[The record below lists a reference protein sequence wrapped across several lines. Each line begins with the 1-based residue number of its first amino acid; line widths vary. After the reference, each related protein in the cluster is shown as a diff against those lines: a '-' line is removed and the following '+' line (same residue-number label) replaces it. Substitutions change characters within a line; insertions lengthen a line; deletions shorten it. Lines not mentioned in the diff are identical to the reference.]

1 MHRASVKPLLV
12 IRQIMPYGPSW
23 PVATRCALIESAASF
38 FEPGS
43 RNAVPGARLSDSE
56 ETLRTALSL
65 WRDPYIEQTLGE
77 LGAIR
82 ALVVTPGE
90 IHLELRLPVPVG
102 GYAAGLELALQERL
116 RREGISGKLHLK
128 LEALIP
134 THAVQRPL
142 KPQPGI
148 RNIVA
153 VGSAKG
159 GVGKSTVAANLA
171 AAWAAM
177 GARVGLLDADV
188 YGPSQPMLFG
198 VTGTKPEARENR
210 RIVPVAAHG
219 VKLMSIGFLV
229 DASQPVI
236 WRGPMAT
243 QALTQLLTETDWGEL
258 DYLVLDLPPGTG
270 DLQLTLAQ
278 KVPVAGSVV
287 VTTPQEIA
295 VADARKGIAM
305 FEKVQVAVLGVVENM
320 STHLCSNCGHEDAI
334 FGSGGGERL
343 AAESKV
349 ELLGKLPLDTRIRAE
364 SDAGSPS
371 VLVAADSARGRA
383 YIELA
388 RRTAGVLARR
398 PRDRGGA
405 FPNVVVERAP

>member
-1 MHRASVKPLLV
+1 MS
-12 IRQIMPYGPSW
+12 
-23 PVATRCALIESAASF
+23 
-38 FEPGS
+38 EP
-43 RNAVPGARLSDSE
+43 DD
-56 ETLRTALSL
+56 TLRALLSA
-65 WRDPYIEQTLGE
+65 WQDPYIGQTLGE

-82 ALVVTPGE
+82 ALQASATG
-90 IHLELRLPVPVG
+90 IRLELRLPVPVG
-102 GYAAGLELALQERL
+102 GYAAELVPALQEVL
-116 RREGISGKLHLK
+116 RAAGFAQPLSVDLVSV
-128 LEALIP
+128 IP

-142 KPQPGI
+142 KPLAGI

-188 YGPSQPMLFG
+188 HGPSQPLLFG
-198 VTGTKPEARENR
+198 VAGVKPETEGKQ
-210 RIVPVAAHG
+210 ILPVSAQG

-229 DASQPVI
+229 DAGQPVI
-236 WRGPMAT
+236 WRGPMVT
-243 QALTQLLTETDWGEL
+243 QALTQLLTETGWGDL

-305 FEKVQVAVLGVVENM
+305 FEKVSVAVLGVVENM
-320 STHLCSNCGHEDAI
+320 SMHVCTNCGHEDAI
-334 FGSGGGERL
+334 FGAGGGERL
-343 AAESKV
+343 AQESKV
-349 ELLGKLPLDTRIRAE
+349 ALLGKMPLDTRIRAE
-364 SDAGSPS
+364 SDAGQPS
-371 VLVAADSARGRA
+371 VLAAPDSTRGKA
-383 YIELA
+383 WTQLA
-388 RRTAGVLARR
+388 RHTAGQLARR

-405 FPNVVVERAP
+405 FPNVVVERAS

>member
-1 MHRASVKPLLV
+1 ML
-12 IRQIMPYGPSW
+12 Q
-23 PVATRCALIESAASF
+23 
-38 FEPGS
+38 
-43 RNAVPGARLSDSE
+43 
-56 ETLRTALSL
+56 
-65 WRDPYIEQTLGE
+65 
-77 LGAIR
+77 
-82 ALVVTPGE
+82 
-90 IHLELRLPVPVG
+90 
-102 GYAAGLELALQERL
+102 AGLEDSL
-116 RREGISGKLHLK
+116 RRNGVAQELS
-128 LEALIP
+128 LELVTAVP
-134 THAVQRPL
+134 VPSVQRPL
-142 KPQPGI
+142 KPLPGI

-198 VTGTKPEARENR
+198 VAGVKPDTEGK
-210 RIVPVAAHG
+210 RILPVASQG

-229 DASQPVI
+229 DAAAPVI
-236 WRGPMAT
+236 WRGPMVT
-243 QALTQLLTETDWGEL
+243 QALTQLLTETEWGEL

-305 FEKVQVAVLGVVENM
+305 FEKVGVAVLGVVENM
-320 STHLCSNCGHEDAI
+320 STHVCSHCGHEDSI

-349 ELLGKLPLDTRIRAE
+349 ALLGKLPIDTGIRAE
-364 SDAGSPS
+364 SDEGRPT
-371 VLVAADSARGRA
+371 VLSAPGTPRA
-383 YIELA
+383 RALVELA
-388 RRTAGVLARR
+388 RHTAGALARR
-398 PRDRGGA
+398 PRDRSGS
-405 FPNVVVERAP
+405 FPNVVVERAS